1 MRKAAV
7 VVAEEMTGA
16 RVTMVR
22 RLAWAETDA
31 AGHNHFSVAV
41 RWLEEAEHLLWR
53 SVGCPAMVPR
63 VPRVHVEVDYAER
76 IWFDQEV
83 EVTLGVIDVGRTSCT
98 FGYEVRTSEGRVA
111 QSGRHTVV
119 HAPDPGGR
127 SQPWPEEVRA
137 GLLASV
143 TSAA

>member
-1 MRKAAV
+1 MAV
-7 VVAEEMTGA
+7 SDEMTGA
-16 RVTMVR
+16 RVSMTR

-53 SVGCPAMVPR
+53 SVGFPAMVPC
-63 VPRVHVEVDYAER
+63 VPRVHVEVDYGER

-83 EVTLGVIDVGRTSCT
+83 EVTLGVISVGRASCT
-98 FGYEVRTSEGRVA
+98 FGYEVTTGEGRVA

-119 HAPDPGGR
+119 HAPDPAGR
-127 SQPWPEEVRA
+127 SQPWPDEVRA
-137 GLLASV
+137 VLQAPAVLSV
-143 TSAA
+143 

>member
-1 MRKAAV
+1 V
-7 VVAEEMTGA
+7 SVSDEMTGA
-16 RVTMVR
+16 RVTVVR

-53 SVGCPAMVPR
+53 AVGFPSMVPR

-83 EVTLGVIDVGRTSCT
+83 EVTLGVIAVGRSSCT
-98 FGYEVRTSEGRVA
+98 FGYEVRTAAGVVA

-119 HAPDPGGR
+119 HAPDPEGG
-127 SQPWPEEVRA
+127 SQPWPEPVRA
-137 GLLASV
+137 RLRTQAFLAV
-143 TSAA
+143 

>member
-1 MRKAAV
+1 MAV
-7 VVAEEMTGA
+7 RDEMTGA
-16 RVTMVR
+16 RVSMVR

-53 SVGCPAMVPR
+53 SIGFPSMVPR
-63 VPRVHVEVDYAER
+63 VPRVRIEVDYGER

-83 EVTLGVIDVGRTSCT
+83 EVTLGVIGVGRTSCT
-98 FGYEVRTSEGRVA
+98 FGYEVRNEEGRVA

-119 HAPDPGGR
+119 HAPDPTGG
-127 SQPWPEEVRA
+127 SQPWPDEVRA
-137 GLLASV
+137 GLEAAATLAV
-143 TSAA
+143 